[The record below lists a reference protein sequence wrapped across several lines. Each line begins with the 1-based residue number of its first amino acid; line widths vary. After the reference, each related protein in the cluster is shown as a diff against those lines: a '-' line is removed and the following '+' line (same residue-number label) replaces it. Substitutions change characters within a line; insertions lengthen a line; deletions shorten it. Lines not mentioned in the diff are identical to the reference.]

1 MNVTLLERKV
11 GLPESFPQA
20 ALELEVEDLGDAV
33 VVVQVRG
40 EATGDRIAD
49 LDQQLRRLRP
59 GILFVIL
66 DLAGLTLVD
75 GAALATLAQLSRDL
89 CRKGGEVW
97 LTGLQPAVWL
107 ALRVA
112 GLERLFTIRA
122 SLAQVRWWPSL
133 TPAARRG
140 GAAGGE
146 PEALG

>member
-1 MNVTLLERKV
+1 MNATLLERNV

-20 ALELEVEDLGDAV
+20 TLELDVEDLGDA

-40 EATGDRIAD
+40 EATGDQSAD
-49 LDQQLRRLRP
+49 LDQQLRCLRLGTP
-59 GILFVIL
+59 FVIL

-75 GAALATLAQLSRDL
+75 RAALTTLAELSRDL
-89 CRKGGEVW
+89 CRKGGEIW

-122 SLAQVRWWPSL
+122 SLAQ
-133 TPAARRG
+133 
-140 GAAGGE
+140 
-146 PEALG
+146 ALSW

>member
-1 MNVTLLERKV
+1 MNATLLERNV
-11 GLPESFPQA
+11 GLAESCPQA
-20 ALELEVEDLGDAV
+20 TLEWDIEDLGNAV

-40 EATGDRIAD
+40 EAAGDQIAD
-49 LDQQLRRLRP
+49 LDQQLRCLRQ
-59 GILFVIL
+59 GSQFVIL

-89 CRKGGEVW
+89 GRKGGEVW

-122 SLAQVRWWPSL
+122 SLAQVR
-133 TPAARRG
+133 
-140 GAAGGE
+140 
-146 PEALG
+146 